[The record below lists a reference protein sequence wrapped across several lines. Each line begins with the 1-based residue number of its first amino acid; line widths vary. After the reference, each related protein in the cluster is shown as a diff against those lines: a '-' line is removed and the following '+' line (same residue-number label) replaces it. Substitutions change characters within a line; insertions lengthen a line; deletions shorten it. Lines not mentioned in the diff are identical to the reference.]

1 MTDYKALYEQQLEE
15 NKKLKKRLTH
25 NTRTIMKLKKENK
38 ELVQEKHEIEINSVE
53 CHCDHCK
60 MWLSYDDLNISLG
73 VGHRCCE
80 MCFEEKKLKDRDDII
95 KELHE
100 EIKYSTLLTG
110 ETIMN
115 VFGEEHPLLT
125 DKLADKIAKENAES
139 MSDYLYENMGM
150 TVEHEINIEKY
161 IEDEDNWDLMDRDNP
176 DHPQYHQICGYCGL
190 VELGIDEHIF
200 IFEHDTKET
209 ITTCCEC
216 GQDKSVCK
224 ELKDKGYTRDQ
235 ETEEEE
241 EVKEQCI
248 HCDRKKNG
256 LGDMFIYHRDENE
269 NEEEWCG
276 ECYMKVERYKLRSY
290 P

>member
-95 KELHE
+95 KEL
-100 EIKYSTLLTG
+100 K
-110 ETIMN
+110 N
-115 VFGEEHPLLT
+115 
-125 DKLADKIAKENAES
+125 
-139 MSDYLYENMGM
+139 
-150 TVEHEINIEKY
+150 
-161 IEDEDNWDLMDRDNP
+161 
-176 DHPQYHQICGYCGL
+176 
-190 VELGIDEHIF
+190 
-200 IFEHDTKET
+200 
-209 ITTCCEC
+209 
-216 GQDKSVCK
+216 

-241 EVKEQCI
+241 EEEVKEKIWKDICI
-248 HCDRKKNG
+248 HCDRKKKG
-256 LGDMFIYHRDENE
+256 PGDMFIIHQDCDGEK
-269 NEEEWCG
+269 EEWCG
-276 ECYMKVERYKLRSY
+276 ECYMSVERYKLRSY